1 MTNNLLEPKKKK
13 GRRKKLKSLEM
24 VDDISKVKS
33 RKKKNKKNKTLKNLK
48 PKSKKKANN
57 ISIEKKV
64 IEVVEKAVTE
74 TPQCGEDPNSSLRKE
89 LVEMIRINSNP
100 VENLIEPNGIKK
112 NQDPIIGSN
121 RFFYITP
128 RTNYFLILSI
138 ISIILFM
145 VGGYVF
151 PATEEDITYNKVIWT
166 NDGNYE
172 RGLFNQFY
180 TSISFTL
187 GVFLL
192 GFYINSTFIK
202 LNVKNWNLFALG
214 ILLMFM
220 FGLGKIGELVY
231 NHNIFNVFIDL
242 VLPIALIVL
251 AFASHKIYKD
261 LTGVI

>member
-1 MTNNLLEPKKKK
+1 MTNTRLDPKKKK
-13 GRRKKLKSLEM
+13 RRMKKQNNLEM

-33 RKKKNKKNKTLKNLK
+33 RKKKNNKNKTLKNVK
-48 PKSKKKANN
+48 PKSKKKANTF
-57 ISIEKKV
+57 SIEKKV
-64 IEVVEKAVTE
+64 NDVVEKAAPE
-74 TPQCGEDPNSSLRKE
+74 TPQCGGDRNSSIRKE
-89 LVEMIRINSNP
+89 LVEKLRIIP
-100 VENLIEPNGIKK
+100 DHGEKLIEPKGIIK
-112 NQDPIIGSN
+112 NQDQIIASK
-121 RFFYITP
+121 RFFYIAP

-138 ISIILFM
+138 LSIILFM

-214 ILLMFM
+214 ILLMFL

-251 AFASHKIYKD
+251 AFASYKIYKD